1 MMHSAKRMLLA
12 IIALTTVGLGGGTP
26 GRSQTQIELN
36 QQAGAVYRETDSR
49 LNDAYAKLS
58 ARLSPTSKAR
68 LQAAQEAWARYRD
81 LECAFIGTATEGG
94 TIQSTMITQ
103 CRTELTSRRLKDVDA
118 QLNCEEGD
126 LVCVRN

>member
-1 MMHSAKRMLLA
+1 MLSAKRVMLVVA
-12 IIALTTVGLGGGTP
+12 AWAMAGLGGAGP
-26 GRSQTQIELN
+26 GHAQTQIELN
-36 QQAGAVYRETDSR
+36 QQAGAVYREVDGK
-49 LNDAYAKLS
+49 LNESYAKLS
-58 ARLSPTSKAR
+58 ARLSPTSKSR

-103 CRTELTSRRLKDVDA
+103 CKTELTSRRLKDVDA

>member
-1 MMHSAKRMLLA
+1 MLSAKRTLIVVAALA
-12 IIALTTVGLGGGTP
+12 VAGPGGAGA
-26 GRSQTQIELN
+26 GHGQTQIELN
-36 QQAGAVYRETDSR
+36 QQAGAVYREVEGKLADS
-49 LNDAYAKLS
+49 YAKLS
-58 ARLSPTSKAR
+58 ARLSPTSKSR

-103 CRTELTSRRLKDVDA
+103 CKTELTTRRLKDVDA

>member
-1 MMHSAKRMLLA
+1 MLSAKRTLIVVA
-12 IIALTTVGLGGGTP
+12 ALTMAGLGGAGA
-26 GRSQTQIELN
+26 GHGQTQIELN
-36 QQAGAVYRETDSR
+36 QQAGAVYREVEGKLADS
-49 LNDAYAKLS
+49 YAKLS
-58 ARLSPTSKAR
+58 ARLSPTSKSR

-103 CRTELTSRRLKDVDA
+103 CKTELTTRRLKDVDA

>member
-1 MMHSAKRMLLA
+1 MLSAKRVMLVVA
-12 IIALTTVGLGGGTP
+12 AWAMAGLGGAGL
-26 GRSQTQIELN
+26 GHAQTQIELN
-36 QQAGAVYRETDSR
+36 QQAGAVYREVDGK
-49 LNDAYAKLS
+49 LNDSFAKLS
-58 ARLSPTSKAR
+58 ARLSPTSKSR

-103 CRTELTSRRLKDVDA
+103 CKTELTSRRLKDVDA

>member
-1 MMHSAKRMLLA
+1 MLSAKRRVLA
-12 IIALTTVGLGGGTP
+12 IAVCALAGLGGAAP
-26 GRSQTQIELN
+26 GQAQTQIELN
-36 QQAGAVYRETDSR
+36 QQAGAVYKEVDGK
-49 LNDAYAKLS
+49 LNNSYAKLS
-58 ARLSPTSKAR
+58 ARLSPTSKSR

-103 CRTELTSRRLKDVDA
+103 CKTELTTRRLKDIDA